1 MSSNVEKLRRLRTR
15 FLLIFWVGI
24 PAVLAIVY
32 FAFFHGAAPPEPP
45 ANATSPP
52 ASPTPAT
59 AKTPTQ

>member
-1 MSSNVEKLRRLRTR
+1 MSRNVEKLRKFRTR
-15 FLLIFWVGI
+15 ILLIFWVGI

-45 ANATSPP
+45 ANEALPAT
-52 ASPTPAT
+52 SPTPAP